1 MPLIGEGLIGEGMTE
16 RGGMGVFERILV
28 PLDGSEPAA
37 RALPVAREIAQRFHG
52 GLVLLEAVRRLD
64 DWHHSFSEALDD
76 PRHQDMEERAVEGA
90 RAHLGRVSAGLHGVP
105 VEIDVRIGPAAEAI
119 LQAIREN
126 GCTLVCMAAHGRGRA
141 ALAQTHERGH
151 AIPWLLG
158 GITDRVVHTSP
169 VPVLVVHAD
178 AHAPAP
184 AAVPAHQAH
193 QAHA

>member
-1 MPLIGEGLIGEGMTE
+1 M
-16 RGGMGVFERILV
+16 FERILV

-64 DWHHSFSEALDD
+64 DWHHSFSEAPDD

-90 RAHLGRVSAGLHGVP
+90 RAHLGRVAAGVHGVS

-119 LQAIREN
+119 LQATRDN

-141 ALAQTHERGH
+141 GLAQAHERGH

-158 GITDRVVHTSP
+158 GITDRVLHTSQ
-169 VPVLVVHAD
+169 VPVLVVRPD
-178 AHAPAP
+178 ARLAAPA
-184 AAVPAHQAH
+184 VVEAHQA
-193 QAHA
+193 